1 MKKLDKKIFLK
12 SQLLTKLGVEHGFFT
27 RNGGISSDEY
37 KSLNC
42 KFNCSDKNENVE
54 NEERENCSL
63 NISIYCSLANTNW

>member
-12 SQLLTKLGVEHGFFT
+12 SQLLTKLGVKHGFFT

-54 NEERENCSL
+54 NNLITVTKLTR
-63 NISIYCSLANTNW
+63 AAVKK

>member
-37 KSLNC
+37 KSL
-42 KFNCSDKNENVE
+42 K
-54 NEERENCSL
+54 
-63 NISIYCSLANTNW
+63 